1 MLKSPSEIEYVIKN
15 YDQIIRIKNNCTV
28 KVTKGTSKG
37 ALKKYL
43 PKLFGNTGL
52 FAPLE
57 TIRIKTETSAGFRN
71 AQDLTKWIAGWKEAA
86 IDPEQD
92 NCGFVLRGDSRTYW
106 IHGNIV
112 TKTIPANG
120 LYKVKGI
127 YQAIQ
132 ILDIMLKSKELII
145 SEYTANVG

>member
-1 MLKSPSEIEYVIKN
+1 M
-15 YDQIIRIKNNCTV
+15 R
-28 KVTKGTSKG
+28 
-37 ALKKYL
+37 
-43 PKLFGNTGL
+43 
-52 FAPLE
+52 
-57 TIRIKTETSAGFRN
+57 R
-71 AQDLTKWIAGWKEAA
+71 
-86 IDPEQD
+86 D
-92 NCGFVLRGDSRTYW
+92 NIDSRTYW